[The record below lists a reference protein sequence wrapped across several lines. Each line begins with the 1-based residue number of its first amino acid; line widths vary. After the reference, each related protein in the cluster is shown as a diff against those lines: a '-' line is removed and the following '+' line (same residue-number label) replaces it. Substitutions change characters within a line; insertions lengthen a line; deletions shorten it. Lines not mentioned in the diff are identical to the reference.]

1 VAGCHEIS
9 EKSSKIVPLG
19 APFFLRA
26 PQHSAIVGTSQ
37 SGLLRRYIVA
47 GKKERWKFAPKSR
60 AFYIIIIKR
69 LLKNVLLSVNYSQ
82 TLSLIPLQESKVST
96 RDISATKSIFLI
108 VLQFIMLNS
117 SAVFTGNR

>member
-1 VAGCHEIS
+1 LH
-9 EKSSKIVPLG
+9 
-19 APFFLRA
+19 
-26 PQHSAIVGTSQ
+26 Q
-37 SGLLRRYIVA
+37 
-47 GKKERWKFAPKSR
+47 KSR

>member
-1 VAGCHEIS
+1 MSEIS
-9 EKSSKIVPLG
+9 PGVCSAAIS
-19 APFFLRA
+19 LRA
-26 PQHSAIVGTSQ
+26 
-37 SGLLRRYIVA
+37 RRND
-47 GKKERWKFAPKSR
+47 GSLHQKSR